1 MNRNNILNYLVI
13 LILMYLVYYTYKKN
27 IKLLTLISNKDRSNN
42 DIIETEMKQR
52 EEELNDR
59 IEDAKKLEYIR
70 RDVELKK
77 MMTLD
82 ERNKIIVKK
91 LEIERRKRYYIM
103 LDDLYKRKRY
113 ATNLKLTRLKN
124 QRIKEIEARKK
135 QNENKNEELKKKEE
149 DLKKIIDDEI
159 KNEREIENK
168 KEEVIRLNKM
178 KLEIKDR
185 RKKQAQRVKLQ
196 KELQKEEHIE
206 NQIINRMILEETDQ
220 SGRKETED
228 IQKKKSYNLSNV
240 IKKEEDI
247 KPNVKKERKNIIL
260 NDEIDMLSENKIQY
274 PRRL

>member
-1 MNRNNILNYLVI
+1 MNKNNILNYLVI

-168 KEEVIRLNKM
+168 KEEVIRLNTNFSNWVFSLKNE
-178 KLEIKDR
+178 KHQQFYSRLEDLTKKKD
-185 RKKQAQRVKLQ
+185 VDQ
-196 KELQKEEHIE
+196 KE
-206 NQIINRMILEETDQ
+206 
-220 SGRKETED
+220 
-228 IQKKKSYNLSNV
+228 
-240 IKKEEDI
+240 
-247 KPNVKKERKNIIL
+247 
-260 NDEIDMLSENKIQY
+260 
-274 PRRL
+274 

>member
-27 IKLLTLISNKDRSNN
+27 IKLSSLISNKDKSNN
-42 DIIETEMKQR
+42 DMIETEMKQR
-52 EEELNDR
+52 EEDLNDR

-70 RDVELKK
+70 RDVEFKK

-82 ERNKIIVKK
+82 EGNKIIVKK

-113 ATNLKLTRLKN
+113 ATNLKLTRLRN
-124 QRIKEIEARKK
+124 QRIKEIETRKK

-149 DLKKIIDDEI
+149 DLKKIIDDEM

-185 RKKQAQRVKLQ
+185 RKKQVQRVKLQ

-240 IKKEEDI
+240 IKKDEVV